1 MILTATIFYS
11 VFGITPICSTECH
24 SATGRWP
31 SDFMKTNFTGIC
43 NGNTSLFLL
52 KYIIFPGT
60 VKKANNTNQ
69 FFKILESISKY
80 HLLSHTSSRY
90 TSDYLLPALQ
100 QQKEDSKY
108 WGETLM
114 TKKKKIKSRSQYTL
128 LFFEHL
134 HPKLISLPLFLKITV
149 QLFFV

>member
-11 VFGITPICSTECH
+11 VFGITPIRSTECH

-43 NGNTSLFLL
+43 NGNTPLFLL

-60 VKKANNTNQ
+60 VKNANNTNQ
-69 FFKILESISKY
+69 FFKILQSISKY
-80 HLLSHTSSRY
+80 HLLSHTSLGTRLTIFYQLYSSRKKIQNIGGN
-90 TSDYLLPALQ
+90 TND
-100 QQKEDSKY
+100 
-108 WGETLM
+108 
-114 TKKKKIKSRSQYTL
+114 KKKKIKSRSQYTL
-128 LFFEHL
+128 LFFEQL